1 MAETEN
7 QKKPNIFYPAYI
19 NKSRTVAA
27 GRRIPL
33 QYSVTDPKPDEVV
46 DAMFHLKIT
55 KPQKEP
61 KPYCREIDKES
72 VCWRVKYTINDTVN
86 KKFGTKREILVACAK
101 RINEVRAKSGPST
114 TQPSE
119 GSGKQKKKK
128 K

>member
-1 MAETEN
+1 MANTEDI
-7 QKKPNIFYPAYI
+7 KKPNILYPAYI

-46 DAMFHLKIT
+46 DALYHLKIT
-55 KPQKEP
+55 KPQKEF

-72 VCWRVKYTINDTVN
+72 VPWRVTYITTDATRN
-86 KKFGTKREILVACAK
+86 KREILTACAK
-101 RINEVRAKSGPST
+101 RINEVRAKSGPSAS
-114 TQPSE
+114 QPTE
-119 GSGKQKKKK
+119 KQKKKK